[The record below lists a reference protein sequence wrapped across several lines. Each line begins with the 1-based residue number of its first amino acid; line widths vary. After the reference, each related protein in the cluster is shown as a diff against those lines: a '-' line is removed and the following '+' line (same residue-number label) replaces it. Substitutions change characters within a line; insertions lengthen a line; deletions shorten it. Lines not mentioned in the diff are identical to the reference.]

1 MNNPK
6 PLIIIIW
13 ACQEM
18 MPWMSMELI
27 GSVDVSWQDFGLQ
40 VGQITADF
48 SCPDHKSDP
57 A

>member
-1 MNNPK
+1 MGKMTTSK

-18 MPWMSMELI
+18 MAWMSMELI

-40 VGQITADF
+40 VGKITADF
-48 SCPDHKSDP
+48 VMP
-57 A
+57 